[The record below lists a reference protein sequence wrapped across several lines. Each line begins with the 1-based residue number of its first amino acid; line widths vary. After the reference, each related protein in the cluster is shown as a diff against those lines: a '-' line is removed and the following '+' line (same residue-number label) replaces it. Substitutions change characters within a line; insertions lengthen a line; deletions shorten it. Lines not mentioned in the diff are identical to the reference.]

1 MKNVGDT
8 VVFLTRKMFY
18 LCIISPRNA
27 LDNFCRETEKEND
40 RFQETK
46 TRRFNSYLMTAFK
59 GNVLNRALPSLH
71 GG

>member
-1 MKNVGDT
+1 MR
-8 VVFLTRKMFY
+8 L
-18 LCIISPRNA
+18 IIFA
-27 LDNFCRETEKEND
+27 EKTEKENN

-46 TRRFNSYLMTAFK
+46 TRRFNLYLMTAFK